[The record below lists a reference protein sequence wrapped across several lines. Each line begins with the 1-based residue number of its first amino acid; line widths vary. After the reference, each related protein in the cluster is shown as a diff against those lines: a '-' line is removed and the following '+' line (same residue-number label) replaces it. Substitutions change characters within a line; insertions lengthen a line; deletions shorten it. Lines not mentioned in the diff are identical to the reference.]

1 MERGSKVYKKW
12 NNSKKW
18 KGLGV
23 VIGPYGKIISIGHGS
38 TYVTVSVNWII
49 KAGTKF
55 KNPSDG
61 K

>member
-1 MERGSKVYKKW
+1 METGWKVDKKL

-23 VIGPYGKIISIGHGS
+23 VIGQYGKIISTGHRS

-55 KNPSDG
+55 KN
-61 K
+61 

>member
-1 MERGSKVYKKW
+1 MERGKKVYKKW

-23 VIGPYGKIISIGHGS
+23 VIGQYGKIISIGHRS

-55 KNPSDG
+55 KN
-61 K
+61 